1 MSQSFTFQNAPV
13 ELLDVPQLVLLTDT
27 TQKVD
32 TWLMDRFFPQRV
44 SYTKT
49 EVPVGELNTATPL
62 APFVTPTAAGRQI
75 KVGESGNVKFV
86 KPAYLKPMMTVMP
99 SDVQNTALITQ
110 LRKFGVIATGSN
122 RLSDAD
128 LLLIDQAQKAL
139 YLRQSI
145 ENRKLLIARD
155 VLLYGKTTFASAD
168 FPMYQVDYERN
179 AACTFAPLIKWGQV
193 GATPVKDI
201 QTMIDLSVEHSGT
214 SPNMALTTSKVYN
227 TLIKDPEF
235 KEKFIAPY
243 AGISVPL
250 TPTFD
255 QIDKPQFRGTVDNI
269 EIWTYDVQH
278 SIGGGTP
285 ERFIPEDFFGL
296 ISDANGWIAHCAI
309 QNVEAFGQALEFYLS
324 QWQEKNPSSIQMLA
338 ESSPLAIPNN
348 KNGLVGGRGFV

>member
-1 MSQSFTFQNAPV
+1 MSQTFTFQNAPI

-32 TWLMDRFFPQRV
+32 TVDGPVFPQRV
-44 SYTKT
+44 SYTKK

-99 SDVQNTALITQ
+99 SEVQNTALISQ
-110 LRKFGVIATGSN
+110 LRRYGVIATGSN

-128 LLLIDQAQKAL
+128 LLLIDRAQKAL

-168 FPMYQVDYERN
+168 FPMYEVDYERN
-179 AACTFAPLIKWGQV
+179 PACNFTPLIKWGQA

-201 QTMIDLSVEHSGT
+201 QAMIDLAVEHSGT
-214 SPNMALTTSKVYN
+214 SPIMALTTSKVYN
-227 TLIKDPEF
+227 TLTKDPEF
-235 KEKFIAPY
+235 NEKFITPY
-243 AGISVPL
+243 KGISVPL

-255 QIDKPQFRGTVDNI
+255 QSDKPQFRGTVDNI
-269 EIWTYDVQH
+269 EIWTYDAKH
-278 SIGGGTP
+278 SMGVVPNALSLKTSLVWLPTP
-285 ERFIPEDFFGL
+285 MAGSHIV
-296 ISDANGWIAHCAI
+296 HCKTLKHS
-309 QNVEAFGQALEFYLS
+309 VRL
-324 QWQEKNPSSIQMLA
+324 
-338 ESSPLAIPNN
+338 
-348 KNGLVGGRGFV
+348 

>member
-1 MSQSFTFQNAPV
+1 
-13 ELLDVPQLVLLTDT
+13 
-27 TQKVD
+27 
-32 TWLMDRFFPQRV
+32 
-44 SYTKT
+44 
-49 EVPVGELNTATPL
+49 
-62 APFVTPTAAGRQI
+62 
-75 KVGESGNVKFV
+75 
-86 KPAYLKPMMTVMP
+86 MP
-99 SDVQNTALITQ
+99 SEVQNTALIAR
-110 LRKFGVIATGSN
+110 LRQFGVIATGSN

-145 ENRKLLIARD
+145 ENRKVLIARD

-168 FPMYQVDYERN
+168 FPMYEVNYERN
-179 AACTFAPLIKWGQV
+179 AACNFSPLVKWGQV

-201 QTMIDLSVEHSGT
+201 QAMIDLSVEHSGT
-214 SPNMALTTSKVYN
+214 SPIMALTTSKVYN
-227 TLIKDPEF
+227 ALIKDPEF

-255 QIDKPQFRGTVDNI
+255 QADKPQFRGTVDNM
-269 EIWTYDVQH
+269 EIWTYDAKH
-278 SIGGGTP
+278 NMGGDI

-296 ISDANGWIAHCAI
+296 VSDANGWIAHCAL

-324 QWQEKNPSSIQMLA
+324 QWQEKNPSSIQLLA
-338 ESSPLAIPNN
+338 ESSPLAVPNN

>member
-1 MSQSFTFQNAPV
+1 MSQTFTFQNAPV

-44 SYTKT
+44 SYTKK

-86 KPAYLKPMMTVMP
+86 KPAYLKPMMTVFP

-168 FPMYQVDYERN
+168 FPMYGVDYERN

-193 GATPVKDI
+193 GATAVKDI
-201 QTMIDLSVEHSGT
+201 QAMIDLSVEHSGT
-214 SPNMALTTSKVYN
+214 SPTMALTSSKVYN

-255 QIDKPQFRGTVDNI
+255 QMDKPQFRGTVDNI

>member
-1 MSQSFTFQNAPV
+1 MSQSFTFQNMPV

-27 TQKVD
+27 TQRVD

-44 SYTKT
+44 SYT
-49 EVPVGELNTATPL
+49 EDVVPVGELNTATPL

-75 KVGESGNVKFV
+75 KVGESGKVKSV
-86 KPAYLKPMMTVMP
+86 KPAYLKPMMTITP
-99 SDVQNTALITQ
+99 SKSQNTALIAQ
-110 LRKFGVIATGSN
+110 LRRFGVIATGSN

-168 FPMYQVDYERN
+168 FPMYEVDYERN
-179 AACTFAPLIKWGQV
+179 PACNFTPLIKWGQV
-193 GATPVKDI
+193 GATSVQDI
-201 QTMIDLSVEHSGT
+201 QSMIDLSVEHAGV
-214 SPNMALTTSKVYN
+214 SPNMALTTSKVFN
-227 TLIKDPEF
+227 TLIKDAEF

-243 AGISVPL
+243 AGISVPI

-255 QIDKPQFRGTVDNI
+255 HSDKPQFRGTVDNI
-269 EIWTYDVQH
+269 EIWTYDAKH
-278 SIGGGTP
+278 NMGGSV

-296 ISDANGWIAHCAI
+296 ISDANGWIAHCAL

-324 QWQEKNPSSIQMLA
+324 QWQEKNPSSIQLLA
-338 ESSPLAIPNN
+338 ESSPLAVPNN

>member
-1 MSQSFTFQNAPV
+1 MGQIFTFQEAPV

-44 SYTKT
+44 SYNKK
-49 EVPVGELNTATPL
+49 EVPVGELSTATPL
-62 APFVTPTAAGRQI
+62 APFVTPNTGARPI
-75 KVGESGNVKFV
+75 KVEESGEVQFV
-86 KPAYLKPMMTVMP
+86 KPAYLKPMVTVTP
-99 SDVQNTALITQ
+99 ADVQNAALVTQ

-168 FPMYQVDYERN
+168 FPKYEVDYRRN
-179 AACTFAPLIKWGQV
+179 PACNFSPLIKWGQS
-193 GATPVKDI
+193 GAKVLDDM
-201 QTMIDLSVEHSGT
+201 QAMIDLSIEHGGSA
-214 SPNMALTTSKVYN
+214 PNMILTSSKVFN
-227 TLIKDPEF
+227 AMKQDAAF
-235 KEKFIAPY
+235 VAKFVAPY

-250 TPTFD
+250 APTFD
-255 QIDKPQFRGTVDNI
+255 HKDKAQFRGVVDNI

-278 SIGGGTP
+278 NMDGAAG
-285 ERFIPEDFFGL
+285 RFIPEDFFGL
-296 ISDANGWIAHCAI
+296 ITDANGWIAHCAI
-309 QNVEAFGQALEFYLS
+309 QNLEAFGQALECFLT
-324 QWQEKNPSSIQMLA
+324 QDQKKNPSSIELLA

>member
-1 MSQSFTFQNAPV
+1 MGQTFEFQNAPV
-13 ELLDVPQLVLLTDT
+13 ELLDIPQLVLLTDT
-27 TQKVD
+27 TQRVD
-32 TWLMDRFFPQRV
+32 TWLIDRFFPQRV
-44 SYTKT
+44 SYNKK

-62 APFVTPTAAGRQI
+62 APFVTPSVGARPI
-75 KVGESGNVKFV
+75 KVGESGKVDFV

-99 SDVQNTALITQ
+99 ADLQNSALVSQ
-110 LRKFGVIATGSN
+110 LRKFGVIATSSN

-168 FPMYQVDYERN
+168 FPKYEVDYRRN
-179 AACTFAPLIKWGQV
+179 AACNFSPLVKWGQA
-193 GATPVKDI
+193 GAKPMDDW
-201 QTMIDLSVEHSGT
+201 QAMIDLSIEHGGS
-214 SPNMALTTSKVYN
+214 SPNMVLTSSKVFNALTQ
-227 TLIKDPEF
+227 DAAF
-235 KEKFIAPY
+235 KAKFIAPY

-250 TPTFD
+250 TPSFD
-255 QIDKPQFRGTVDNI
+255 HKDKPQFRGAIDNI

-278 SIGGGTP
+278 NMDGEAG
-285 ERFIPEDFFGL
+285 RFIPEDFFGM
-296 ISDANGWIAHCAI
+296 INDANGWIAHCAI
-309 QNVEAFGQALEFYLS
+309 QNLEAFGQALEFFLT
-324 QWQEKNPSSIQMLA
+324 QDQKKNPSSIELLA

>member
-1 MSQSFTFQNAPV
+1 M
-13 ELLDVPQLVLLTDT
+13 
-27 TQKVD
+27 
-32 TWLMDRFFPQRV
+32 
-44 SYTKT
+44 
-49 EVPVGELNTATPL
+49 
-62 APFVTPTAAGRQI
+62 
-75 KVGESGNVKFV
+75 KFV

-99 SDVQNTALITQ
+99 SEVQNTALIAR
-110 LRKFGVIATGSN
+110 LRQFGVIATGSN

-168 FPMYQVDYERN
+168 FPMYEVDYERN
-179 AACTFAPLIKWGQV
+179 PACNYAPLIKWGQV

-201 QTMIDLSVEHSGT
+201 QAMIDLSIEHSGT
-214 SPNMALTTSKVYN
+214 SPIMALTTSKVYN

-255 QIDKPQFRGTVDNI
+255 QADKPQFRGTVDNI
-269 EIWTYDVQH
+269 EIWTYDVGH
-278 SIGGGTP
+278 NMGGAS

-296 ISDANGWIAHCAI
+296 VSDANGWIAHCAL
-309 QNVEAFGQALEFYLS
+309 QNVEAFGQALEFYLG
-324 QWQEKNPSSIQMLA
+324 QWQEKNPSSIQLLA
-338 ESSPLAIPNN
+338 ESSPLAVPNN

>member
-1 MSQSFTFQNAPV
+1 MSQTFTFQNAPV

-44 SYTKT
+44 SYTKK

-75 KVGESGNVKFV
+75 KVSESGNVKFV
-86 KPAYLKPMMTVMP
+86 KPAYLKPMMTVFP

-168 FPMYQVDYERN
+168 FPMYEVDYERN
-179 AACTFAPLIKWGQV
+179 AACTFAPLIKWGQS
-193 GATPVKDI
+193 GATPIKDI

-214 SPNMALTTSKVYN
+214 SPTMALTTSKVYN

-255 QIDKPQFRGTVDNI
+255 QMDKPQFRGTVDNI

-285 ERFIPEDFFGL
+285 GRFIPEDFFGL

>member
-1 MSQSFTFQNAPV
+1 MSQTFTFQNAPV

-44 SYTKT
+44 SYTKK

-99 SDVQNTALITQ
+99 SEVQNTALIAR
-110 LRKFGVIATGSN
+110 LRQFGVIATGSN

-168 FPMYQVDYERN
+168 FPMYEVDYERN
-179 AACTFAPLIKWGQV
+179 PACNFTPLIKWGQA

-201 QTMIDLSVEHSGT
+201 QRWSHLFEQLK
-214 SPNMALTTSKVYN
+214 A
-227 TLIKDPEF
+227 
-235 KEKFIAPY
+235 
-243 AGISVPL
+243 
-250 TPTFD
+250 
-255 QIDKPQFRGTVDNI
+255 
-269 EIWTYDVQH
+269 
-278 SIGGGTP
+278 
-285 ERFIPEDFFGL
+285 
-296 ISDANGWIAHCAI
+296 
-309 QNVEAFGQALEFYLS
+309 YL
-324 QWQEKNPSSIQMLA
+324 
-338 ESSPLAIPNN
+338 
-348 KNGLVGGRGFV
+348 

>member
-44 SYTKT
+44 SYTKK

-75 KVGESGNVKFV
+75 KVCESGNVKFV

-99 SDVQNTALITQ
+99 SEVQNTALIAQ

-128 LLLIDQAQKAL
+128 SLLIDQAQKAL

-155 VLLYGKTTFASAD
+155 VLLYGNTTFASAD
-168 FPMYQVDYERN
+168 FPMYEVDYERN
-179 AACTFAPLIKWGQV
+179 PAGTCAPLIKWGQV

-201 QTMIDLSVEHSGT
+201 QSMIDLSVEHSGT
-214 SPNMALTTSKVYN
+214 SPTMALTTSKVYN
-227 TLIKDPEF
+227 TLIKDAEF

-243 AGISVPL
+243 AGINVPL
-250 TPTFD
+250 VPTFD
-255 QIDKPQFRGTVDNI
+255 QKDKPQFRGTVDNI

-278 SIGGGTP
+278 SIGGGAS

-296 ISDANGWIAHCAI
+296 ISDSNGWIAHCAL
-309 QNVEAFGQALEFYLS
+309 QNVEVFGQALEFYLS

-338 ESSPLAIPNN
+338 ESSPLAVPNN

>member
-1 MSQSFTFQNAPV
+1 MSQTFTFQNAPV
-13 ELLDVPQLVLLTDT
+13 ELLDVPQLLLLTDT

-44 SYTKT
+44 SYTKK

-62 APFVTPTAAGRQI
+62 APFVTPTAAGHQI

-99 SDVQNTALITQ
+99 SEVQNTALIAR
-110 LRKFGVIATGSN
+110 LRQFGVIATGSN

-168 FPMYQVDYERN
+168 FPMYEVDYERN
-179 AACTFAPLIKWGQV
+179 PACNYAPLIKWGQV

-201 QTMIDLSVEHSGT
+201 QAMIDLSIEHSGT
-214 SPNMALTTSKVYN
+214 SPIMALTTSKVYN

-255 QIDKPQFRGTVDNI
+255 QADKPQFRGTVDNI
-269 EIWTYDVQH
+269 EIWTYDVGH
-278 SIGGGTP
+278 NMGGTS

-296 ISDANGWIAHCAI
+296 VSDANGWIAHCAL
-309 QNVEAFGQALEFYLS
+309 QNVEAFGQALEFYLG

-338 ESSPLAIPNN
+338 ESSPLAVPNN

>member
-1 MSQSFTFQNAPV
+1 MSQTFTFKNAPV

-44 SYTKT
+44 SYTKK

-62 APFVTPTAAGRQI
+62 APFVTPTTAGRQI

-99 SDVQNTALITQ
+99 SEVQNTALIAR
-110 LRKFGVIATGSN
+110 LRQFGVIATGSN
-122 RLSDAD
+122 SLTDAD

-168 FPMYQVDYERN
+168 FPMYEVDYERN
-179 AACTFAPLIKWGQV
+179 PACNFTPLIKWGQA
-193 GATPVKDI
+193 GATPVKDM
-201 QTMIDLSVEHSGT
+201 QSMIDLSVEHSGT
-214 SPNMALTTSKVYN
+214 SPNMALTTSKVFN
-227 TLIKDPEF
+227 TLIKDAEF

-243 AGISVPL
+243 AGISVPI

-255 QIDKPQFRGTVDNI
+255 QADKPQFRGTVDNI
-269 EIWTYDVQH
+269 EIWTYDVKH
-278 SIGGGTP
+278 SMEGVA

-296 ISDANGWIAHCAI
+296 VSDANGWIAHCAL

-324 QWQEKNPSSIQMLA
+324 QWQEKNPSSIQLLA
-338 ESSPLAIPNN
+338 ESSPLAVPNN

>member
-49 EVPVGELNTATPL
+49 DVPVGELKTATPL

-168 FPMYQVDYERN
+168 FPMYEVDYERN
-179 AACTFAPLIKWGQV
+179 AACKFAPLIKWGQA

-201 QTMIDLSVEHSGT
+201 QSMIDLSVEHSGT

-243 AGISVPL
+243 AAISVPL

-255 QIDKPQFRGTVDNI
+255 QMDKPQFRGTVDNI

-324 QWQEKNPSSIQMLA
+324 QWQEKNPSSIQLLA